1 MTYLLL
7 LLLVV
12 YFAVVSAPIPLRL
25 IGLILMRNGSSKSP
39 PIWGPETV
47 HSGAPKD
54 GGGAVRRHAIIRNRH
69 VPVQHM
75 HVQGGQS

>member
-1 MTYLLL
+1 MTYQLLL
-7 LLLVV
+7 LLIV

-25 IGLILMRNGSSKSP
+25 IGLILMRNGSNKSP
-39 PIWGPETV
+39 PIWEPAVGS
-47 HSGAPKD
+47 SGAPKD

-69 VPVQHM
+69 M